1 MTHIGKTSF
10 SMKTAKRKSAIEIVF
25 FDADCLCSFIWAKAE
40 DVLFRCLDGADLV
53 LPDQV
58 YDEISRVAY
67 LKWRVDF
74 LMRGGRLRKEGIS
87 LNGEDLSLYFE
98 LTSISRFFPVIG
110 KGEAAGIVLAKRH
123 DGILASNNLRDVKR
137 YVRKFGLKHI
147 TTAEILYLAVRKG
160 VIAFDQACQSWSVML
175 SKKRKLPFKTFTEY
189 WEYVESTAKDEWK
202 NSAIGLFFDCK

>member
-10 SMKTAKRKSAIEIVF
+10 SMKTAQRKSAIEIVF
-25 FDADCLCSFIWAKAE
+25 FDADCLCSFIWAKVE
-40 DVLFRCLDGADLV
+40 DVLFRCLDGADFV

-67 LKWRVDF
+67 LKRRVDF

-98 LTSISRFFPVIG
+98 LTSGPRFLPVIG

-160 VIAFDQACQSWSVML
+160 VIAFDQTCQSWLAML

-189 WEYVESTAKDEWK
+189 SKYVESTVKDEWK